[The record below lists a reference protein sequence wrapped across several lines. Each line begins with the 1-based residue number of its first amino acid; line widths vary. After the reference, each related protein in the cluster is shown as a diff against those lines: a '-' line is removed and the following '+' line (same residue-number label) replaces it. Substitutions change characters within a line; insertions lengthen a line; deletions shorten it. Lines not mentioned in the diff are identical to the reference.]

1 MRVEDLIVE
10 VRDKNLNRIGQI
22 RPNDLVGATFVSRFN
37 NVGSWSITL
46 PYGHILGEILRL
58 PGYGIILTSAT
69 GQTILSGP
77 TLNARLTQSQNNI
90 EGDWEITGSSDDIY
104 LTERL
109 TYPKPSTA
117 DVTAQ
122 TDDYDDRSGQAET
135 VIKEYVS
142 ANMGADAPL
151 ERQVPGFTIEA
162 DQGRGDLV
170 AAAARFDNLQ
180 EFIYNLA
187 QAGGIGYQVNQVLT
201 DLTFS
206 VFTPQNRSNT
216 VRMDI
221 ANRKL
226 SSAVLS
232 YGTAKLTRAIV
243 GGKGEAKNRSF
254 IERTSSQSLLA
265 ESDWGRRIETF
276 IDARGANNTDELQTA
291 GDESLV
297 DNGKTIT
304 ELSVTP
310 SNDQNMVY
318 GVDWFLG
325 DLVTIVTNDI
335 ESTAV
340 VTEIGINIGADG
352 VRIGATVG
360 TPVGIEFE
368 AKLLAKTNQLDSR
381 ISNLERSTTGYGI
394 NTNYQP
400 GGGTIGGTQP
410 VFDPT
415 GLVGTFNRIGNLVFF
430 SIEVHFTGVTSFGTG
445 QYYLTLP
452 YPSRNEIKFASGC
465 LHEVSTGREYQI
477 RAGVLAGQSNL
488 LLSTT
493 DQQGTRI
500 FDTPFTYN
508 DPVTLTTADRFHIAG
523 TYEIEG

>member
-1 MRVEDLIVE
+1 MQVEDLIVE

-22 RPNDLVGATFVSRFN
+22 RPNDLEGATFVSRFN
-37 NVGSWSITL
+37 NVGSWSMKL
-46 PYGHILGEILRL
+46 HYGHALGELLRL

-69 GQTILSGP
+69 GATILSGP
-77 TLNARLTQSQNNI
+77 TLSAKLTQSQDNI
-90 EGDWEITGSSDDIY
+90 DGDWEITGSSDEIY

-151 ERQVPGFTIEA
+151 ERQVLGFSIEP
-162 DQGRGDLV
+162 DLGRGELV

-180 EFIYNLA
+180 EFIYDLA
-187 QAGGIGYQVNQVLT
+187 QAGGIGYQVTQVLT
-201 DLTFS
+201 DLNFS
-206 VFTPQNRSNT
+206 VFTPQDRSNT

-226 SSAVLS
+226 SSSVLS

-304 ELSVTP
+304 EISVTP

-325 DLVTIVTNDI
+325 DKVTIVTNEI

-340 VTEIGINIGADG
+340 VTEIGINIAADG
-352 VRIGATVG
+352 VRVGATVG

-368 AKLLAKTNQLDSR
+368 AKLMAKTNQLDSR
-381 ISNLERSTTGYGI
+381 VSNLERSTTGYGI
-394 NTNYQP
+394 NTLYIP
-400 GGGTIGGTQP
+400 GGGTNGTQP
-410 VFDPT
+410 VFDPADLQ
-415 GLVGTFNRIGNLVFF
+415 GSFNRFGNLV
-430 SIEVHFTGVTSFGTG
+430 HFQVNIHFDNITSFGTG
-445 QYYLTLP
+445 QYYITLP
-452 YPSRNEIKFASGC
+452 YPASQHYAFTGGH
-465 LHEVSTGREYQI
+465 LHDASQGKAYMISGEVEAGSSTVWLYYLGSSGIFQDFTST
-477 RAGVLAGQSNL
+477 APKALAVE
-488 LLSTT
+488 
-493 DQQGTRI
+493 DD
-500 FDTPFTYN
+500 FD
-508 DPVTLTTADRFHIAG
+508 ISG

>member
-1 MRVEDLIVE
+1 MQVEDLIVE
-10 VRDKNLNRIGQI
+10 VKDKNLNRIGQI
-22 RPNDLVGATFVSRFN
+22 RPNDLVGATFVVRFN
-37 NVGSWSITL
+37 NVGSWSIKL
-46 PYGHILGEILRL
+46 PYGHTLGELLRL
-58 PGYGIILTSAT
+58 PGYGIILTNYT
-69 GQTILSGP
+69 GETILSGP
-77 TLNARLTQSQNNI
+77 TLSAVLTQSQNNT
-90 EGDWEITGSSDDIY
+90 EGDWEISGSSDDIY

-142 ANMGADAPL
+142 ANMGADAPV
-151 ERQVPGFTIEA
+151 ERQVAGLTIEA

-187 QAGGIGYQVNQVLT
+187 QAGGIGYQLTQVLGQ
-201 DLTFS
+201 LNFS
-206 VFTPQNRSNT
+206 VFTPQDRSNT

-254 IERTSSQSLLA
+254 IERTSSESLLA

-325 DLVTIVTNDI
+325 DKVTIVTNEI

-340 VTEIGINIGADG
+340 VTEIGISIASDG

-368 AKLLAKTNQLDSR
+368 AKLMAKTNQLDSR
-381 ISNLERSTTGYGI
+381 ISNLERSTTGYGV

-400 GGGTIGGTQP
+400 GGGTDGTQP
-410 VFDPT
+410 VFPAT
-415 GLVGTFNRIGNLVFF
+415 AISGSFNRFGNM
-430 SIEVHFTGVTSFGTG
+430 VHFAIVVEFTNITNFGTG

-452 YPSRNEIKFASGC
+452 YPSKSEYMFREGNLHDIAENRRFHISG
-465 LHEVSTGREYQI
+465 EVDIGSAQM
-477 RAGVLAGQSNL
+477 L
-488 LLSTT
+488 LYTT
-493 DQQGTRI
+493 DNLGSRT
-500 FDTPFTYN
+500 FDAPFTSS

>member
-1 MRVEDLIVE
+1 MQVEDLIVE

-37 NVGSWSITL
+37 NVGSWSIKL
-46 PYGHILGEILRL
+46 PYGHPLGELLRL

-69 GQTILSGP
+69 GDTILSGP
-77 TLNARLTQSQNNI
+77 TLSARLTQDQNNI
-90 EGDWEITGSSDDIY
+90 DGDWEITGSSDEIY

-109 TYPKPSTA
+109 AYPKPSTA

-122 TDDYDDRSGQAET
+122 TDDYDDRSGNAET

-142 ANMGADAPL
+142 ANMGADAPA
-151 ERQVPGFTIEA
+151 ERQVPGFSIEPDLA
-162 DQGRGDLV
+162 RGDLV

-187 QAGGIGYQVNQVLT
+187 QAGGIGYQLTQVVT
-201 DLTFS
+201 DLYFS
-206 VFTPQNRSNT
+206 VFTPQDRSNT

-226 SSAVLS
+226 SSSVLS

-254 IERTSSQSLLA
+254 IESTSADSLLA

-276 IDARGANNTDELQTA
+276 IDARGANNLDELQTA

-325 DLVTIVTNDI
+325 DKVTVVTNEI

-368 AKLLAKTNQLDSR
+368 AKLLAKTNQLDGR
-381 ISNLERSTTGYGI
+381 ISNLERSTTGYGV

-400 GGGTIGGTQP
+400 GGGTDGTQP

-415 GLVGTFNRIGNLVFF
+415 DITGTFNRIGNLVYF
-430 SIEVHFTGVTSFGTG
+430 SIEVDFTGVTSFGTG

-452 YPSRNEIKFASGC
+452 YVSRSELKFADGC
-465 LHEVSTGREYQI
+465 LHDASTGREYQI
-477 RAGVLAGQSNL
+477 RAGVLAGENVIK
-488 LLSTT
+488 LSTT
-493 DQQGTRI
+493 DRQGNRI
-500 FDTPFTYN
+500 YDTPFTYN
-508 DPVTLTTADRFHIAG
+508 DPITLTTADRFHIAG